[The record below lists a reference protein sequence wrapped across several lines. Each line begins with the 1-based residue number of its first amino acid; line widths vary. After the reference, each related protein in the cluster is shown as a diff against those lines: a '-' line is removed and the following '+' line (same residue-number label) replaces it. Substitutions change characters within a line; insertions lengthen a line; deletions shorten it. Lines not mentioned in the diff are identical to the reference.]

1 MEQEKGF
8 ETGQVFGM
16 KKSVEYADGS
26 IVSRQ
31 LIKKDNGN
39 VTLFAFDKG
48 EELSEHTS
56 PYDALIQVLE
66 GQARITI
73 GGKDFLLDKEQSI
86 IMPADIPHALFA
98 PERMKMVL
106 IMIR

>member
-1 MEQEKGF
+1 MNQEQGF
-8 ETGQVFGM
+8 ETGQVFDM
-16 KKSVEYADGS
+16 KKTVEYADGS

-39 VTLFAFDKG
+39 ITLFAFDKG

-66 GQARITI
+66 GQVRITI
-73 GGKDFLLDKEQSI
+73 GGKDFLLDAQQSI

-98 PERMKMVL
+98 PERMKMLL